1 MSADSH
7 LILVGH
13 DGSSFADD
21 ALTWALDLARR
32 SGASVKVLR
41 SWTMATAPRPDTW
54 ERGYVP
60 PLSDFG
66 DAVRK
71 ALESDTAALRARFDD
86 VPVELDA
93 PHGSAANTLIDA
105 SSSANLLVVGPRGL
119 GGFKGLVLGS
129 VSEQC
134 VRHSQCP
141 VVVVRGQI
149 DVAGAERQMH
159 LDSTFED

>member
-1 MSADSH
+1 MSPDSH

-13 DGSSFADD
+13 DGSSFSDD

-41 SWTMATAPRPDTW
+41 SWTMATAPRPATW

-60 PLSDFG
+60 PLADFG
-66 DAVRK
+66 AAVCT
-71 ALESDTAALRARFDD
+71 ALETDTAAIRARYDD
-86 VPVELDA
+86 VPVELEA

-105 SSSANLLVVGPRGL
+105 SHGANLLVVGPRGL

-134 VRHSQCP
+134 VRHSHCP
-141 VVVVRGQI
+141 VVVVRGDL
-149 DVAGAERQMH
+149 DVAGTERQMN
-159 LDSTFED
+159 LDSSFEA